1 MKMRSSGVMPFADL
15 VLPAIRWDADKGFEP
30 YTEKIERGLALGAG
44 GFIIFGGE
52 RSAVQLLTSQLR
64 SASARELL
72 IASDVE
78 RGAGQQVKG
87 LTSLPP
93 LLALAALGEA
103 AVREAARITAH
114 ECRDTGINWA
124 LGPVCDLDI
133 EPANPIVQTRS
144 LGSDAFAVGSLASAW
159 IEALEGEGV
168 LACAK
173 HFPGHGRTTLD
184 SHATLPVVAAGREL
198 ERDLIPFRLAVR
210 AGVSAVMSAH
220 VAFPAWDHSGS
231 PATHSGKLLR
241 DLLRKDLFFS
251 GLVVTDALIM
261 EGAKGGSSEAEG
273 AMRALHAG
281 CDLLLY
287 PHEPEAMVEGITR
300 AVQNGDRTLAGLAA
314 QSSLRREQVALKA
327 AEPKMLADKA
337 LGLNRSRGE
346 TLCRDAVK
354 LLRGDPPKLKGDVEI
369 LIVDDDAGG
378 PYPLPPRSA
387 FRAELEALGVKVKP
401 SGQRILLLFAD
412 VKSWKGRAGISEESA
427 RQLDELL
434 ATPAIVVLFGHP
446 RRQAEIPGGSSVIC
460 AWSGDEAMQR
470 AAAQALAR

>member
-1 MKMRSSGVMPFADL
+1 MPFADL
-15 VLPAIRWDADKGFEP
+15 VLPAIRWDADRGFEP

-72 IASDVE
+72 VASDVE

-93 LLALAALGEA
+93 LLALASLGEN
-103 AVREAARITAH
+103 AVREAAKITAL
-114 ECRDTGINWA
+114 ECRDAGINWA

-144 LGSDAFAVGSLASAW
+144 LGSDAFAVGNLAAAW

-184 SHATLPVVAAGREL
+184 SHATLPVVTAGREL

-220 VAFPAWDHSGS
+220 VAFPAWDHSGA
-231 PATHSGKLLR
+231 PATHSARLLR
-241 DLLRKDLFFS
+241 DLLRKDLFFH

-261 EGAKGGSSEAEG
+261 EGAKAGSEAEG

-287 PHEPEAMVEGITR
+287 PHDPEAMVDGITR
-300 AVQNGDRTLAGLAA
+300 AVQAGDRTLAGLAA
-314 QSSLRREQVALKA
+314 QSSLRREQIALKA
-327 AEPKMLADKA
+327 AEPKLLTDKML
-337 LGLNRSRGE
+337 GSHRSRGE
-346 TLCRDAVK
+346 ALCRDAVK
-354 LLRGDPPKLKGDVEI
+354 LLRGEPPKLKGDVEI
-369 LIVDDDAGG
+369 VIVDDDAGG
-378 PYPLPPRSA
+378 PYPLPPRGA
-387 FRAELEALGVKVKP
+387 FQAELEKQGAKVKP
-401 SGQRILLLFAD
+401 GGQRIVLLFAD
-412 VKSWKGRAGISEESA
+412 VKSWKGRASVSDESA
-427 RQLDELL
+427 RKLDELL
-434 ATPAIVVLFGHP
+434 SIPAIVVLFGHP
-446 RRQAEIPGGSSVIC
+446 RRQEEIPGGSAVLC

-470 AAAQALAR
+470 AAAQVLVR